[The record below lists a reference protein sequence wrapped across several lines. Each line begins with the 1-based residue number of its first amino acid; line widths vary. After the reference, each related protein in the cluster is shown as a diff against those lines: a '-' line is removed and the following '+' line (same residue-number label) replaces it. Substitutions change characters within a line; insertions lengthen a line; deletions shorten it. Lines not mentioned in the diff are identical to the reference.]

1 MKMRKTLSVLLLLA
15 AVAGNVFANGSG
27 DKTANSGKISG
38 TIIVLTHRTDWV
50 DTKFQDY
57 KKAFEAK
64 YPGTNVEFEAI
75 TDFNGVVRT
84 RMGTKEYGDV
94 LCMVTVPPAPAEYA
108 NFYEPLGTVENFAKT
123 FDFVKTSTTIAY
135 DGIVYG
141 YPINANVSGGF
152 VYNKKVFE
160 AAGIKKMPKTQD
172 EFYKALEQI
181 KAKTSAVPLFMNYP
195 SQWTLT
201 QWEGGRLAFAGD
213 AEYLNAMIHDDA
225 PFSPGKP
232 HYELYKI
239 MYEVVKRGLCEKD
252 MLTSDWELSK
262 QMMADG
268 KIGVMALGSWAIGQI
283 KGLAK
288 NPEDIGY
295 MPYPVSVKGKVYAEV
310 GLDYNIAVN
319 KNSSNKATAIAWAK
333 FFAEESGYASDA
345 ESIPALKGSKYPA
358 VLDSF
363 SALGTS
369 YLIGAAP
376 KAGEDGL
383 FDAIDKESEIGLWQP
398 TQKIRI
404 VDAAMGTTKE
414 SYDDIMKD
422 WNVRW
427 AKARKSLGVK

>member
-1 MKMRKTLSVLLLLA
+1 MKVHKILSVLLLLA
-15 AVAGNVFANGSG
+15 AATGSIFAGGSS
-27 DKTANSGKISG
+27 DKATDSGKISG
-38 TIIVLTHRTDWV
+38 TITVLTHRTDWV

-64 YPGTNVEFEAI
+64 YPGTQVVFEGI
-75 TDFNGVVRT
+75 TDYNGVVRT
-84 RMGTKEYGDV
+84 RMSTKEYGDV
-94 LCMVTVPPAPAEYA
+94 LSMVTVPPVPADYA
-108 NFYEPLGTVENFAKT
+108 KFYEPLGTTEDFAKK
-123 FDFVKTSTTIAY
+123 FDFVKTSTTITY

-141 YPINANVSGGF
+141 YPVNANVSGGF

-160 AAGIKKMPKTQD
+160 AAGIKSAPKTQD
-172 EFYKALEQI
+172 EFYKDLELI
-181 KAKTSAVPLFMNYP
+181 KSKTSAVPIFMNYP

-213 AEYLNAMIHDDA
+213 AQYLNNMIHDDS

-252 MLTSDWELSK
+252 ILTSDWELSK

-268 KIGVMALGSWAIGQI
+268 KIGVMPLGSWAIGQI
-283 KGLAK
+283 KSLSK
-288 NPEDIGY
+288 NPLDIGY
-295 MPYPVSVKGKVYAEV
+295 MPYPVSVNGKMFAEV

-319 KNSSNKATAIAWAK
+319 KNSANKATAIAWAK
-333 FFAEESGYASDA
+333 FFAEQSGYATDA
-345 ESIPALKGSKYPA
+345 DSIPALKGSKYPA

-363 SALGTS
+363 SALGMT

-376 KAGEDGL
+376 NAGEDGL

-398 TQKIRI
+398 PQKIRI
-404 VDAAMGTTKE
+404 IDAAMGTTKE

-422 WNVRW
+422 WNARW
-427 AKARKSLGVK
+427 AKARKTLGVK